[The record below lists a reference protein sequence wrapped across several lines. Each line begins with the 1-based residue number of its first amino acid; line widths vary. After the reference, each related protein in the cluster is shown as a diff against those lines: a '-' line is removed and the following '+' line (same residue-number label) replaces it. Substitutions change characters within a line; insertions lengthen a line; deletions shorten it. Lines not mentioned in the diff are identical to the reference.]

1 MRSTKDTEG
10 EARDAAEAGSAPS
23 ETDRRGSLSD
33 LERLLMECCAPGN
46 RPYSAR
52 RVTPKRRKRR

>member
-1 MRSTKDTEG
+1 MRSTKKTEG
-10 EARDAAEAGSAPS
+10 EAREAAEAGAAPS
-23 ETDRRGSLSD
+23 ETNRQNSFSD

-52 RVTPKRRKRR
+52 PVTPKRRKRR

>member
-1 MRSTKDTEG
+1 MRSTKKTEG
-10 EARDAAEAGSAPS
+10 EAREAAEAGASPS
-23 ETDRRGSLSD
+23 EADRQSRLSD

-52 RVTPKRRKRR
+52 PVTPKRRKRR

>member
-1 MRSTKDTEG
+1 MRSTKNTEG
-10 EARDAAEAGSAPS
+10 EMREAAEAGSAPS
-23 ETDRRGSLSD
+23 ETNRQNRLSD

-52 RVTPKRRKRR
+52 PVTPKRRKRR

>member
-10 EARDAAEAGSAPS
+10 EMREAAEASSAPS
-23 ETDRRGSLSD
+23 ETNRQNRLSD